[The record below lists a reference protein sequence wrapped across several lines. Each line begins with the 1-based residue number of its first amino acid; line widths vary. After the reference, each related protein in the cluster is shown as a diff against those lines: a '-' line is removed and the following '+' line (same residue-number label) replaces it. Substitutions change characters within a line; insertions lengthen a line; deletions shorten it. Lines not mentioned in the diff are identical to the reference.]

1 MYGIILIGGLKK
13 KQKQIFNQ
21 LNWSMI
27 IIQKI
32 MVVQFSNDQNLKLEI
47 VHRENQ
53 R

>member
-13 KQKQIFNQ
+13 KKQIFNQ